1 MFNEFKAF
9 ALRGNVIDLA
19 VGVII
24 GTAFTGIVN
33 SLVSDLLMPPLGMAL
48 GGIDFS
54 DFFLVL
60 KGPHPDTLAA
70 AKTAGAVTMNYG
82 VFLNVIIRF
91 IIVAFSVFLLVR
103 WINRLFAAT
112 KSAPAAPTATEI
124 LLTQIRDE
132 LKARPV
138 S

>member
-1 MFNEFKAF
+1 MWNDFKTF

-24 GTAFTGIVN
+24 GAAFTGIVN
-33 SLVSDLLMPPLGMAL
+33 SLVSDLLMPPLGLLL

-54 DFFLVL
+54 DFFVVL
-60 KGPHPDTLAA
+60 KGPHAETLDL
-70 AKTAGAVTMNYG
+70 AKKAGAVTINYG
-82 VFLNVIIRF
+82 LFLNAIIRF
-91 IIVAFSVFLLVR
+91 VIVAFAIFMMVR

-112 KSAPAAPTATEI
+112 KSAPAAPTKSEVLLTEI
-124 LLTQIRDE
+124 RDL
-132 LKARPV
+132 LKAK

>member
-1 MFNEFKAF
+1 MLSEFKAF

-33 SLVSDLLMPPLGMAL
+33 SLVSDLLMPPLGMLL

-70 AKTAGAVTMNYG
+70 AKTAGAVTINYG

-103 WINRLFAAT
+103 WINRLFTAT
-112 KSAPAAPTATEI
+112 KSTPAAPTATEV
-124 LLTQIRDE
+124 LLREIRDE
-132 LKARPV
+132 LKARPAA
-138 S
+138 